1 MGRRLRPIFRRQDMQ
16 SERWTIG
23 LALFFAGVSTLTLFV
38 WIPIDIETGVIET
51 FRRRTTIGDAMA
63 PTLAAAAIFVISVIM
78 GAVAVLRARI
88 NSRPPEAGLDRQDYS
103 FLLLTA
109 VPVVLGLVLMVYVGP
124 VAVEA
129 INALGGEIGT
139 YRELKAAFPYKYLGF
154 LIGGFVMVFG
164 AIRVVENKGT
174 QSAAWVAALA
184 VLALI
189 LLYDVPF
196 DNLLLPPNGDF

>member
-1 MGRRLRPIFRRQDMQ
+1 MQ
-16 SERWTIG
+16 SERWVIG
-23 LALFFAGVSTLTLFV
+23 LALFFASASILTLFV
-38 WIPIDIETGVIET
+38 WIPADIETGVIET
-51 FRRRTTIGDAMA
+51 FRRQTTIGDAMA
-63 PTLAAAAIFVISVIM
+63 PTLAAAAILVISVIM
-78 GAVAVLRARI
+78 GVVAVFRAKK
-88 NSRPPEAGLDRQDYS
+88 NGGPPESGPDQRDYS
-103 FLLLTA
+103 FLLLIA

-164 AIRVVENKGT
+164 VIRVVENKGT